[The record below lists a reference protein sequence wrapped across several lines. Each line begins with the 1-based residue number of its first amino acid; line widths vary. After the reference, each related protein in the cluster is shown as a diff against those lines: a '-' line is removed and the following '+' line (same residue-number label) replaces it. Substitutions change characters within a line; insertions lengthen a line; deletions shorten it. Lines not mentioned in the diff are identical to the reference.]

1 MKSTFRVSVITD
13 EIGQDFGRALEV
25 ASKEFGME
33 WVELRGLWD
42 KNILRLDDKEIAEAR
57 KLLERYHLRV
67 SDLATPLFKVDW
79 PGAPMN
85 KTRAAAARD
94 TFAADFTFAQQE
106 EVLERSLELAQ
117 VFVVERIRCFDY
129 WRLDDV
135 KPYREAMDAKLADA
149 AEQCGKKNV
158 TLVLE
163 NEHECNSGTGAEAL
177 RTLNAV
183 RSPHFMLNWDPG
195 NAAALGDTPF
205 PDSYERLP
213 KERIGHVHCKDVTR
227 KADGTPDWACMG
239 KGAIDWTGQ
248 FRALKRDGYRLAV
261 SLETHW
267 RGAGTPEESSRQS
280 WAGMKDELQKAGAS
294 S

>member
-13 EIGQDFGRALEV
+13 EIGQDFGRTLEV
-25 ASKEFGME
+25 AAKEFGME

-79 PGAPMN
+79 PGAPLN
-85 KTRAAAARD
+85 KSRAAAARD

-106 EVLERSLELAQ
+106 EVLERSLELAR

-135 KPYREAMDAKLADA
+135 KPYREAMDAKLTDA
-149 AEQCGKKNV
+149 AEKCGKKNV
-158 TLVLE
+158 KLVLE

-213 KERIGHVHCKDVTR
+213 KERIGHVHCKDVAR
-227 KADGTPDWACMG
+227 KADGTTDWACMG
-239 KGAIDWTGQ
+239 KGVIEWVGQ
-248 FRALKRDGYRLAV
+248 FRALKRDGYKLAV

-267 RGAGTPEESSRQS
+267 HGAGTPEESSRQS
-280 WAGMKDELQKAGAS
+280 WAGMKEQLRQAGAIS
-294 S
+294 